1 MNPAGFIKNTWIS
14 FLVLVISLITFSFFT
29 NSFWGNP
36 SERDVEKYQKT
47 ENHHTENAFVPMC
60 FFLAFALVLFSVD
73 SLK

>member
-1 MNPAGFIKNTWIS
+1 MNPAGFIKNTRIS

-47 ENHHTENAFVPMC
+47 ENAFVPMC